1 MSNTKAELKPGEYIE
16 ESSEFTIDDFKKV
29 ERQMNKLSIS
39 NDYNIVM
46 NWAIDTTSNF
56 TNQFEY
62 NFAICIYDV
71 RHMGEKVSDKKK
83 REKAIA
89 LFRKL
94 QEFFEKEMDRKF
106 KHAYGRK
113 SNLEKE

>member
-1 MSNTKAELKPGEYIE
+1 MKELKPGEYIE
-16 ESSEFTIDDFKKV
+16 ESKEFTLNDFKRV
-29 ERQMNKLSIS
+29 EKQMEKLSIS
-39 NDYNIVM
+39 TDYNIVM

-71 RHMGEKVSDKKK
+71 RGIGEKVSDKKK
-83 REKAIA
+83 REKAIV

-94 QEFFEKEMDRKF
+94 QEFFENEMNHKF
-106 KHAYGRK
+106 KHAYGRGF
-113 SNLEKE
+113 NLEKEQK